1 MYMDKAPAYG
11 GRVSRKLRR
20 SIFFQHFAGESSNRG
35 RARVSCMKLDPDGV
49 TEYSLLAVRFWV
61 EGLGYYPVR

>member
-1 MYMDKAPAYG
+1 
-11 GRVSRKLRR
+11 
-20 SIFFQHFAGESSNRG
+20 
-35 RARVSCMKLDPDGV
+35 MKLDPDGV